1 MKKEIK
7 EIFMDILERGKAWE
21 NVMVIVDQIL

>member
-7 EIFMDILERGKAWE
+7 EIFMDILEREEAWE